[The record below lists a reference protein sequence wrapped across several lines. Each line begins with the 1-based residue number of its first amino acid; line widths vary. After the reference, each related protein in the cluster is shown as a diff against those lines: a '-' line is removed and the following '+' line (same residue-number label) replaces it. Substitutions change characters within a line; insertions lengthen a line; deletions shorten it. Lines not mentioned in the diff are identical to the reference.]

1 MIVRDGMMLVTI
13 EMMLG
18 MMKMKT
24 RFDRTSFCSVLR
36 MMMRMMVEMTWKSH
50 YESFGRTDEYSLF

>member
-1 MIVRDGMMLVTI
+1 MLVII

-36 MMMRMMVEMTWKSH
+36 MMMMMMMMVEMIWKSH
-50 YESFGRTDEYSLF
+50 YESFGRMDEFSLF

>member
-1 MIVRDGMMLVTI
+1 MMIVRDGMVLVTI

-36 MMMRMMVEMTWKSH
+36 MMMMMMRMTI
-50 YESFGRTDEYSLF
+50 